1 MTAGRL
7 AASKP
12 AATTNTTLYR
22 CNIDNTASV
31 VLTAANQSGS
41 AATYRAAL
49 RDYDQIL
56 TLDGNEPSEYQFQ
69 KGNPISAYKLK
80 INPGL
85 TFGQAIPGTILE
97 SINGASAKLLD
108 VFKDT
113 SIINRYVKVESVLQT
128 DVLVDDLIGIFE
140 VGETVTGA
148 TSSLTGSLRY
158 FDSTIGSIYLAVA
171 DVSNVA
177 TTVQVS
183 RNTGLVDGT
192 IFVLSSSSTET
203 GTEIITIDPSGINLT
218 TNALTVTRGVYG
230 TTANA
235 IPAGQYAKS
244 FIDSATT
251 TTSNEGATFTA
262 ADTTLTVLDSTGFLE
277 GGYARIDNEII
288 EISAISGNDITV
300 TRGQYGTSAV
310 NHTDGATVTQLTDAG
325 DYYLN
330 FFTETEEIEGGTSG
344 ATITMNFSQGATS
357 VINANRFI
365 VADGSPSGTY
375 TLPLD
380 TVFNNERVYRYWQ
393 TDASNVTHTFR
404 LSTEQDGTQS
414 LTGVEYT
421 GNVVKVGTAGNPGA
435 YLQITIDE
443 QTPLTLYSYAEPAVA
458 NEEDANAGYGWVIS
472 VTLNPEYEEIY
483 VYKIAGTPWLDADQ
497 FSISAT
503 TYTIQANGVTS
514 GPWGY
519 VHDWNATNNVLKI
532 SLDGASPAFAVGDQF
547 HDTPTLTDANRTLT
561 EVVTGKV
568 KSLTSIGAADV
579 SRTAGT
585 YPGLS
590 PTGGTGSGVVVDV
603 VVDGSGAATVTLIN
617 GGKDYAAA
625 QTLTITD
632 SNLGGGG
639 AANLTFNVGTIGT
652 GSQIG
657 ATATNYV
664 EDQDYFT
671 YGTSIPANEADRF
684 TGLVVGPGQ
693 NVVVYSSAADISYV
707 VSGFESDG
715 SDYSE
720 ILNLKTALGN

>member
-85 TFGQAIPGTILE
+85 TFGQAVPGTILE
-97 SINGASAKLLD
+97 SINGATARLLD

-113 SIINRYVKVESVLQT
+113 AIVNRYVKVEKVLQT
-128 DVLVDDLIGIFE
+128 EALVDDLVGIFE
-140 VGETVTGA
+140 LGETVTGA
-148 TSSLTGSLRY
+148 TSGLTGLLRY
-158 FDSTIGSIYLAVA
+158 YDNTIGGIYLAVA

-177 TTVQVS
+177 TTVQIS
-183 RNTGLVDGT
+183 RTTGLVDGT
-192 IFVLSSSSTET
+192 ILVLSNQATQT
-203 GTEIITIDPSGINLT
+203 GTEIISINPSGINLT
-218 TNALTVTRGVYG
+218 TNTLTVTRGVYG
-230 TTANA
+230 TTTGI

-251 TTSNEGATFTA
+251 TTSNEGATFAA

-277 GGYARIDNEII
+277 GGYARIDNEILQ
-288 EISAISGNDITV
+288 ISAISGNDITV
-300 TRGQYGTSAV
+300 ARGQYGTSAV

-330 FFTETEEIEGGTSG
+330 FFTETEEIGGGTSG
-344 ATITMNFSQGATS
+344 ATITMNFSQGS
-357 VINANRFI
+357 SSIINGNKFV

-375 TLPLD
+375 VLPLD
-380 TVFNNERVYRYWQ
+380 TILNNERVYRYWQ
-393 TDASNVTHTFR
+393 TDASNVGHTFR
-404 LSTEQDGTQS
+404 LSTETDGTQG

-435 YLQITIDE
+435 YLEITIDE
-443 QTPLTLYSYAEPAVA
+443 QTPLTLYSYAEPAVPNVA
-458 NEEDANAGYGWVIS
+458 DANAEYGWRIS

-483 VYKIAGTPWLDADQ
+483 VYKVAGTPWADADQ

-503 TYTIQANGVTS
+503 TYTIQANGVTP
-514 GPWGY
+514 GAWGY
-519 VHDWNATNNVLKI
+519 VHDWDATDNVLKI

-547 HDTPTLTDANRTLT
+547 YDTPTLVDANRTLA

-568 KSLTSIGAADV
+568 KTLTNIGAADA

-603 VVDGSGAATVTLIN
+603 VVNGSGAATVTLVN
-617 GGKDYAAA
+617 GGKDYAAS

-632 SNLGGGG
+632 ANLGGGG
-639 AANLTFNVGTIGT
+639 AANLTFDVGSIGT

-671 YGTSIPANEADRF
+671 YGTSIAANEADRF

-715 SDYSE
+715 SDYTE
-720 ILNLKTALGN
+720 ILNLKTAVSN

>member
-1 MTAGRL
+1 M
-7 AASKP
+7 ASTQISP
-12 AATTNTTLYR
+12 GVVVLERDLTNTVNATV
-22 CNIDNTASV
+22 DNVAGIVGAFEKGPVEEVIQISSEREFLDTFGRP
-31 VLTAANQSGS
+31 NDENYEYWFS
-41 AATYRAAL
+41 AA
-49 RDYDQIL
+49 
-56 TLDGNEPSEYQFQ
+56 QF
-69 KGNPISAYKLK
+69 
-80 INPGL
+80 
-85 TFGQAIPGTILE
+85 
-97 SINGASAKLLD
+97 LLYGG
-108 VFKDT
+108 
-113 SIINRYVKVESVLQT
+113 SVKVVRA
-128 DVLVDDLIGIFE
+128 DN
-140 VGETVTGA
+140 
-148 TSSLTGSLRY
+148 SSLKN
-158 FDSTIGSIYLAVA
+158 SIDAVQI
-171 DVSNVA
+171 
-177 TTVQVS
+177 VQ
-183 RNTGLVDGT
+183 T
-192 IFVLSSSSTET
+192 IF
-203 GTEIITIDPSGINLT
+203 
-218 TNALTVTRGVYG
+218 
-230 TTANA
+230 
-235 IPAGQYAKS
+235 
-244 FIDSATT
+244 
-251 TTSNEGATFTA
+251 TSV
-262 ADTTLTVLDSTGFLE
+262 DTTLTVASATGLDVGDLLLVDSEIMQITGISGLDIGVLRGQLNTAAVSHAAGSQITLVEIAGTATTVNEGSTFTSGDTLLTVTSAPTL
-277 GGYARIDNEII
+277 GVTNNAYIRIDDEILQVTGI
-288 EISAISGNDITV
+288 AGNDLTV

-357 VINANRFI
+357 VINTNRFI

-375 TLPLD
+375 ALPLD

-404 LSTEQDGTQS
+404 LSTESDGTQS

-458 NEEDANAGYGWVIS
+458 NAADANAGYGWVIS
-472 VTLNPEYEEIY
+472 VTLNTAYEEIY

-519 VHDWNATNNVLKI
+519 VHDWDATNNVLKI

-547 HDTPTLTDANRTLT
+547 HDTPTLADANRTLT

-568 KSLTSIGAADV
+568 KSLTSIGSADV